1 MISHIGGDAIP
12 SVGGAMAK
20 VKPEKRI
27 QKYRTEDEA
36 RRALSDLCKKKGQM
50 SIPPQ
55 DDDSDIILT
64 DVIEELLEKRS
75 LLEQIKGFVMEWA
88 PKLTQRSGR

>member
-1 MISHIGGDAIP
+1 
-12 SVGGAMAK
+12 MAK
-20 VKPEKRI
+20 LKPNVLI
-27 QKYRTEDEA
+27 QKHRTEEEM

-50 SIPPQ
+50 SNPRQ
-55 DDDSDIILT
+55 DDDSDVILQ

-75 LLEQIKGFVMEWA
+75 LLEQIKGCVMEWA